1 MSGITFIPA
10 RTRNVDQ
17 QVLGSQR
24 VHGFTFVSN
33 SKQYLENPIGGKG
46 ITFVAQ
52 NAPGWVTVI
61 KHYR

>member
-1 MSGITFIPA
+1 MAGITFIPA
-10 RTRNVDQ
+10 RTRNLDQ

-24 VHGFTFVSN
+24 VKGFTFVSN

-52 NAPGWVTVI
+52 NVPGNVMVI
-61 KHYR
+61 KYYR